1 MRGRGWAVAVSLV
14 ILFGS
19 VACQPTAPP
28 DSGVVG
34 TFFVA
39 HTTGSVPSPFPTAP
53 PWPGA
58 EGEVAPGAG
67 TLTVDPAN
75 GKTMT
80 FDVDGAFR
88 IPLYPGRYTIEAHSG
103 GGEPWGPTVVRV
115 SAHTFTRIQPVVRV
129 GLP

>member
-1 MRGRGWAVAVSLV
+1 MRGRVGAVAISLV

-39 HTTGSVPSPFPTAP
+39 HTVGSVPSPFPTAP

-67 TLTVDPAN
+67 TLSVDPAD

-88 IPLYPGRYTIEAHSG
+88 IPLYPGRYTIEGHAG
-103 GGEPWGPTVVRV
+103 GQSWGPMEVRV
-115 SAHTFTRIQPVVRV
+115 SPHTFTRIRPVVIV
-129 GLP
+129 GGGP